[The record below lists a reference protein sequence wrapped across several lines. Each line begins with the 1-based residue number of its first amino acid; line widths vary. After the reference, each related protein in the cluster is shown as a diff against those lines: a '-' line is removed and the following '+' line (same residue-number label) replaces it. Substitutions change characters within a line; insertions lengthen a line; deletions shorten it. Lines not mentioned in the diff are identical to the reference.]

1 VRPGALE
8 KERLLPYK
16 RPALKE
22 AANKCRGMAD
32 SQNRLTKLITTT
44 HGRVKAKKKNTSD
57 HDGCLRNQNGVQ
69 WVLSL

>member
-1 VRPGALE
+1 
-8 KERLLPYK
+8 
-16 RPALKE
+16 LKE

-32 SQNRLTKLITTT
+32 SQNRLTKHITTT